1 MLTEFPGLLLL
12 GIPGLLVWLL
22 GQAFVFRAALAR
34 HERSPRGL
42 RLTMVGIGL
51 FMVGLTV
58 GLALA
63 AVVRGVWPVAV
74 VVVIGSGSVSAVFFL
89 WASRVGSSGDIRQR

>member
-1 MLTEFPGLLLL
+1 
-12 GIPGLLVWLL
+12 
-22 GQAFVFRAALAR
+22 
-34 HERSPRGL
+34 
-42 RLTMVGIGL
+42 MVGIGL